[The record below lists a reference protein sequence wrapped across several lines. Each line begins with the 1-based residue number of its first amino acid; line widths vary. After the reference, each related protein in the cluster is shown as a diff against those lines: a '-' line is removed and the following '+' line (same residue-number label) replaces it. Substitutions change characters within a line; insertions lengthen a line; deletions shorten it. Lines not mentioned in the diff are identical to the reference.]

1 MENKALKTDPERG
14 VSRMQLRKKLAVE
27 HRKASKGRACTGF
40 CVTAIVLK
48 VIAQAVTELDNK
60 TTHCQP
66 PVLCKVATISRVVI
80 PLAYRDKIWLSIC
93 VMRV

>member
-1 MENKALKTDPERG
+1 MTT
-14 VSRMQLRKKLAVE
+14 QLICISSGKYWQVE

-60 TTHCQP
+60 TTHRQP

-80 PLAYRDKIWLSIC
+80 PLWRAGIKSGCLSA
-93 VMRV
+93 